1 MMLVH
6 LFSVKNT
13 YFSSSFVE
21 IYLPLMQKEHRAEL
35 LPVILRLLYGRM
47 RAVKAGGRKKGGKG
61 TVTARRGLIL
71 QHLMELSEA
80 ELLVF
85 FELVFR
91 DLFTGSQLGEARVA
105 EHILQGPS
113 NN

>member
-1 MMLVH
+1 
-6 LFSVKNT
+6 
-13 YFSSSFVE
+13 
-21 IYLPLMQKEHRAEL
+21 MQEEHRAEL

-61 TVTARRGLIL
+61 TVSARRGLIL

-113 NN
+113 NNQAHLQHKLKMLL